1 MMNKL
6 KIVIP
11 KGRIY
16 DNVVKLLNSAGLEIK
31 ADNNYSYRPA
41 INNKEIEIKIMKT
54 QNIPRLLELGRHDV
68 GFSGFDWIV
77 ETGSNVAEIMDLK
90 FDPVKI
96 VAAIPEELETED
108 LHKRKIVVASEYEN
122 ITRSFL
128 EKEKFDYLFLRTFG
142 ATEVFP
148 PEDADMIVDN
158 VSTGRTLAAHGL
170 KVVAT
175 ILNSSTRF
183 IANKEAL
190 NDKWKRN
197 KISELKTLFQSI
209 LDASEHVML
218 EMNVPL
224 EKFDQIVKILPC
236 MRSPTVA
243 ELYGKQ
249 GYAIKVAVNKEDST
263 KLIPKLKKLGAVD
276 ILEYEL
282 RKVLA

>member
-1 MMNKL
+1 MDIL
-6 KIVIP
+6 KVVIP

-16 DNVVKLLNSAGLEIK
+16 NNVAKLLSSAGFEIK

-41 INNKEIEIKIMKT
+41 TNNKETEIKIMKT
-54 QNIPRLLELGRHDV
+54 QNIPTLLELGRHDV
-68 GFSGFDWIV
+68 GFSGFDWII
-77 ETGSNVAEIMDLK
+77 ETGSNVAEIIDLK

-96 VAAIPEELETED
+96 VAAIPNELEVEK
-108 LHKRKIVVASEYEN
+108 LRRRKIVVASEYEN

-128 EKEKFDYLFLRTFG
+128 EKEKFNYVFLRTFG

-158 VSTGRTLAAHGL
+158 ISTGRTLAAHGL
-170 KVVAT
+170 KVIST
-175 ILNSSTRF
+175 ILKSSTRF
-183 IANKEAL
+183 IASKDAL
-190 NDKWKRN
+190 NDRWKRN

-218 EMNVPL
+218 EMNIPS

-236 MRSPTVA
+236 MRSPTIA
-243 ELYGKQ
+243 ELYGGQ
-249 GYAIKVAVNKEDST
+249 GYAVKVAVKKRESI
-263 KLIPKLKKLGAVD
+263 KLIPKLRELGATD

-282 RKVLA
+282 RKVLV

>member
-1 MMNKL
+1 MNKL

-16 DNVVKLLNSAGLEIK
+16 DNVIKLLNSAGFGINV
-31 ADNNYSYRPA
+31 DDRFYRPA
-41 INNKEIEIKIMKT
+41 VNDNKEIEVKIMKT

-77 ETGSNVAEIMDLK
+77 ETGANVAKIMDLK

-96 VAAIPEELETED
+96 VAAIPEKFEIED
-108 LHKRKIVVASEYEN
+108 LHRRKIVVASEYES
-122 ITRSFL
+122 ITCSFL
-128 EKEKFDYLFLRTFG
+128 EKEKFDYVFLRTFG

-158 VSTGRTLAAHGL
+158 ISTGRTLAAHGL

-175 ILNSSTRF
+175 ILESSTRF
-183 IANKEAL
+183 IANKDAL
-190 NDKWKRN
+190 NDRWKRS
-197 KISELKTLFQSI
+197 KVSELKMLFQSI
-209 LDASEHVML
+209 LDARDHIML
-218 EMNVPL
+218 EMNIPL
-224 EKFDQIVKILPC
+224 EKFDQIVRILPC

-243 ELYGKQ
+243 ELYGEQ
-249 GYAIKVAVNKEDST
+249 GYAVKVAVKKEEST
-263 KLIPKLKKLGAVD
+263 KLIPKLKKLGATD

>member
-1 MMNKL
+1 MDIL
-6 KIVIP
+6 KVVIP

-16 DNVVKLLNSAGLEIK
+16 NNVAKLLSSAGFEIK

-41 INNKEIEIKIMKT
+41 TNNKETEIKIMKT
-54 QNIPRLLELGRHDV
+54 QNIPTLLELGRHDV
-68 GFSGFDWIV
+68 GFSGFDWII
-77 ETGSNVAEIMDLK
+77 ETGSNVAEIIDLK

-96 VAAIPEELETED
+96 VAAIPNELEVEELRR
-108 LHKRKIVVASEYEN
+108 RKIVVASEYEN

-128 EKEKFDYLFLRTFG
+128 EKEKFNYVFLRTFG

-158 VSTGRTLAAHGL
+158 ISTGRTLAAHGL
-170 KVVAT
+170 KVIST
-175 ILNSSTRF
+175 ILKSSTRF
-183 IANKEAL
+183 IASKDAL
-190 NDKWKRN
+190 NDRWKRN

-218 EMNVPL
+218 EMNIPS

-236 MRSPTVA
+236 MRSPTIA
-243 ELYGKQ
+243 ELYGGQ
-249 GYAIKVAVNKEDST
+249 GYAVKVAVKKRESI
-263 KLIPKLKKLGAVD
+263 KLIPKLRELGATD

-282 RKVLA
+282 RKVLV